1 MKLWSNAGNREKIIE
16 IEESESLLQSQT
28 KRSLEC
34 YCCCFCGVVLAMDE
48 DQIEGCVSGY
58 LKQKGFTQND
68 DQLQLTNTDSSLQ
81 PDTLN
86 RAQYFLFLYFVS
98 IFVQFR
104 FFNFNPFAYENYY
117 VF

>member
-1 MKLWSNAGNREKIIE
+1 MFLRCEGARG
-16 IEESESLLQSQT
+16 
-28 KRSLEC
+28 
-34 YCCCFCGVVLAMDE
+34 MDE

-86 RAQYFLFLYFVS
+86 RAQYFLYFVS